1 MSMEDIEKAMEKV
14 IVDELVKGA
23 MELEIPA
30 EMAMKAYAVYES
42 FVNYKNS
49 AEVEGEPRLID
60 ALMCS
65 LIDISVFGTRR
76 EIEPERIRR
85 IKYAWETIKEWI
97 RDGEQN
103 TGKEQRGV

>member
-1 MSMEDIEKAMEKV
+1 MSMEDIEKAMEKA
-14 IVDELVKGA
+14 IEDELVKGA

-49 AEVEGEPRLID
+49 AEVEGKPRLID

-65 LIDISVFGTRR
+65 LIDISVFGTR
-76 EIEPERIRR
+76 EIDPERMRR
-85 IKYAWETIKEWI
+85 IKYAWETIKDWI

>member
-1 MSMEDIEKAMEKV
+1 MSMEDIEKAMEKA
-14 IVDELVKGA
+14 IEDELVKGA

-30 EMAMKAYAVYES
+30 ELAMKAYAVYES
-42 FVNYKNS
+42 FINYKNS
-49 AEVEGEPRLID
+49 AEVEKIPRLID

-65 LIDISVFGTRR
+65 LIDISVFGTR
-76 EIEPERIRR
+76 EIEPERMRR
-85 IKYAWETIKEWI
+85 IKYAWETIKDWI

>member
-65 LIDISVFGTRR
+65 LIDISVFGTW

-103 TGKEQRGV
+103 TGKEHRGV

>member
-1 MSMEDIEKAMEKV
+1 MSMEDIEKTMEKA
-14 IVDELVKGA
+14 IEDELVKGA

-30 EMAMKAYAVYES
+30 EMAMKALAVYES
-42 FVNYKNS
+42 FVKYKNS
-49 AEVEGEPRLID
+49 AEVERNPRLID

-65 LIDISVFGTRR
+65 LIDISVLDTW

-85 IKYAWETIKEWI
+85 IKYAWEMMKDWI

>member
-1 MSMEDIEKAMEKV
+1 MSMEDIEKAMEKA
-14 IVDELVKGA
+14 IEDELVKGA

-30 EMAMKAYAVYES
+30 ELAMKAYAVYES

-49 AEVEGEPRLID
+49 AEVEKIPRLID

-65 LIDISVFGTRR
+65 LIDISVFGTR
-76 EIEPERIRR
+76 EIEPERMRR
-85 IKYAWETIKEWI
+85 IKYAWETIKDWI
-97 RDGEQN
+97 QDGEQN

>member
-1 MSMEDIEKAMEKV
+1 MSMEDIEKAMEKA
-14 IVDELVKGA
+14 IEDELVKGA

-30 EMAMKAYAVYES
+30 EIAMKAYAVYES

-49 AEVEGEPRLID
+49 AEVERKPRLID

-65 LIDISVFGTRR
+65 LIQISVFGTR
-76 EIEPERIRR
+76 EIEPERMRR
-85 IKYAWETIKEWI
+85 IKYAWETIKDWI